1 MKDVKEAS
9 HGPLAGIKVV
19 DVSSA
24 VAGPWVSS
32 WLAELGAEVVFVEK
46 VGIPDVMRM
55 TGAITGDQSG
65 CWVHMHRNK
74 RGMDLDIRSEAGR
87 EILLQ
92 LVVEADVF
100 IQNFRPGV
108 AERLQI
114 DYSALS
120 AVNPELVYLSVS
132 GFGPDG
138 PYAERPV
145 YDPIIQA
152 ISGMAEAQ
160 NGTYVKAVV
169 ADKTTAMAGANAVL
183 AALVARSN
191 GGGGQHIELALLDAM
206 LHWMWLEVF
215 WNESLPEGT
224 PAPTYSE
231 WYEPWDTT
239 DGQIAANWVNF
250 DQYKGACEALGR
262 PELAEDPRFA
272 TRDARLRNA
281 DAQRS
286 EFAATLET
294 MSTSDALSALEAAD
308 VPCASVISRQEV
320 FDDPQV
326 LHNDIIISEMHLT
339 AGPIR
344 TVKPPAKFSRTPTA
358 LTRHAPAKGE
368 HTDEILTQ
376 LGFNQSQIDELHA
389 QNIVG

>member
-1 MKDVKEAS
+1 MEERNDNNN
-9 HGPLAGIKVV
+9 GPLAGIKVV

-32 WLAELGAEVVFVEK
+32 WLAEFGADVVFIEK
-46 VGIPDVMRM
+46 VGTPDVMRM
-55 TGAITGDQSG
+55 TGATSGDQSG

-74 RGMDLDIRSEAGR
+74 RGMDLDVRSDVGR
-87 EILLQ
+87 DILMQ
-92 LVVEADVF
+92 LVSEADVF

-108 AERLQI
+108 AERLKI
-114 DYSALS
+114 AYPDLSSA
-120 AVNPELVYLSVS
+120 NPDLIYLSVS
-132 GFGPDG
+132 GFGADG
-138 PYAERPV
+138 PYVDRPV

-169 ADKTTAMAGANAVL
+169 ADKQTAMAGANAVL

-191 GGGGQHIELALLDAM
+191 GAGGQHIEIALLDAM

-215 WNESLPEGT
+215 WNESLPEGE

-231 WYEPWDTT
+231 WYEPWDTA

-250 DQYKGACEALGR
+250 EQYKGACEALGR

-272 TRDARLRNA
+272 SRDARLQNA
-281 DAQRS
+281 AAQRS
-286 EFAATLET
+286 EFAAILQNF
-294 MSTSDALSALEAAD
+294 STADALSALEDAD
-308 VPCASVISRQEV
+308 VPCARVLSRQEI

-326 LHNDIIISEMHLT
+326 LHNDIIVSELHPV

-344 TVKPPAKFSRTPTA
+344 TVKSPVRFRGTPAG
-358 LTRHAPAKGE
+358 LHRHAPSKGE
-368 HTDEILTQ
+368 HTDEILGE
-376 LGFNQSQIDELHA
+376 LGFSQNQIQDLHT
-389 QNIVG
+389 QNIVA

>member
-1 MKDVKEAS
+1 MEEQNDNNS
-9 HGPLAGIKVV
+9 GPLAGIKVV

-32 WLAELGAEVVFVEK
+32 WLAEFGADVVFIEK
-46 VGIPDVMRM
+46 VGTPDVMRM
-55 TGAITGDQSG
+55 TGATSGDQSG

-74 RGMDLDIRSEAGR
+74 RGMDLDVRSDVGR
-87 EILLQ
+87 DILMQ
-92 LVVEADVF
+92 LVSEADVF

-108 AERLQI
+108 AERLKI
-114 DYSALS
+114 AYPDLSSA
-120 AVNPELVYLSVS
+120 NPDLIYLSVS
-132 GFGPDG
+132 GFGAEG
-138 PYAERPV
+138 PYVDRPV

-169 ADKTTAMAGANAVL
+169 ADKQTAMAGANAIL

-191 GGGGQHIELALLDAM
+191 GAGGQHIEIALLDAM

-215 WNESLPEGT
+215 WNESLPEGE

-231 WYEPWDTT
+231 WYEPWDTA

-250 DQYKGACEALGR
+250 EQYKGACEALGR

-272 TRDARLRNA
+272 TRDARLQNA
-281 DAQRS
+281 AAQRS
-286 EFAATLET
+286 EFASVLKNF
-294 MSTSDALSALEAAD
+294 STADALSALEDAD
-308 VPCASVISRQEV
+308 VPCARVLSRQEI

-326 LHNDIIISEMHLT
+326 LHNDIIVSEVHPV

-344 TVKPPAKFSRTPTA
+344 TVKSPVRFRGTPTG
-358 LTRHAPAKGE
+358 LHRHAPSKGE
-368 HTDEILTQ
+368 HTDEILSE
-376 LGFNQSQIDELHA
+376 LGFSQNQIQDLHT
-389 QNIVG
+389 QNFVA

>member
-1 MKDVKEAS
+1 MKEQNDNNS
-9 HGPLAGIKVV
+9 GPLAGIKVV

-32 WLAELGAEVVFVEK
+32 WLAEFGADVVFIEK
-46 VGIPDVMRM
+46 VGTPDVMRM
-55 TGAITGDQSG
+55 TGATSGDQSG

-74 RGMDLDIRSEAGR
+74 RGMDLDVRSDVGR
-87 EILLQ
+87 DILMQ
-92 LVVEADVF
+92 LVSEADVF

-108 AERLQI
+108 AERLKI
-114 DYSALS
+114 AYPDLS
-120 AVNPELVYLSVS
+120 GANPDLIYLSVS
-132 GFGPDG
+132 GFGAEG
-138 PYAERPV
+138 PYVDRPV

-169 ADKTTAMAGANAVL
+169 ADKQTAMAGANAIL

-191 GGGGQHIELALLDAM
+191 GAGGQHIEIALLDAM

-215 WNESLPEGT
+215 WNESLPEGE

-231 WYEPWDTT
+231 WYEPWDTA

-250 DQYKGACEALGR
+250 EQYKGACEALGR

-272 TRDARLRNA
+272 TRDARLQNA
-281 DAQRS
+281 AAQRS
-286 EFAATLET
+286 EFASVLENF
-294 MSTSDALSALEAAD
+294 STADALSALEDAD
-308 VPCASVISRQEV
+308 VPCARVLSRQEI

-326 LHNDIIISEMHLT
+326 LHNDIIVSEVHPV

-344 TVKPPAKFSRTPTA
+344 TVKSPVRFRGTPTG
-358 LTRHAPAKGE
+358 LHRHAPSKGE
-368 HTDEILTQ
+368 HTDEILNE
-376 LGFNQSQIDELHA
+376 LGFSQNQIQDLHT
-389 QNIVG
+389 QNIVA

>member
-1 MKDVKEAS
+1 VEDQTDS
-9 HGPLAGIKVV
+9 HSGPLVGIKVV

-32 WLAELGAEVVFVEK
+32 WLAEFGADVIFIEK
-46 VGIPDVMRM
+46 VGTPDVMRM
-55 TGAITGDQSG
+55 TGAISGDQSG

-74 RGMDLDIRSEAGR
+74 RGMDLDVRTEAGR
-87 EILLQ
+87 DILIQ
-92 LVVEADVF
+92 LVSEADVF

-108 AERLQI
+108 AERLKI
-114 DYSALS
+114 DYPTLS
-120 AVNPELVYLSVS
+120 QVNPGLVYLSVS
-132 GFGPDG
+132 GFGADG
-138 PYAERPV
+138 PYVNRPV

-183 AALVARSN
+183 AALVARLN
-191 GGGGQHIELALLDAM
+191 GGSGQHIEIALLDAM

-215 WNESLPEGT
+215 WNESLPEGE

-231 WYEPWDTT
+231 WYEPWDTA

-250 DQYKGACEALGR
+250 EQYKGACEALGR
-262 PELAEDPRFA
+262 PELATDPRFA
-272 TRDARLRNA
+272 TRDARLKNA
-281 DAQRS
+281 AAQRS
-286 EFAATLET
+286 EFAAILKEF
-294 MSTSDALSALEAAD
+294 STVDALSALEAAD
-308 VPCASVISRQEV
+308 VPCARVLSRQEV

-326 LHNDIIISEMHLT
+326 LHNDIIVSETHPV

-344 TVKPPAKFSRTPTA
+344 TVKSPVKFSGTPTG
-358 LTRHAPAKGE
+358 LHRHSPSKGE
-368 HTDEILTQ
+368 HTDEILRDLGLTQ
-376 LGFNQSQIDELHA
+376 NEIEDLRTH
-389 QNIVG
+389 NIVA

>member
-1 MKDVKEAS
+1 MKDPQAAS
-9 HGPLAGIKVV
+9 NGPLAGIKVV

-46 VGIPDVMRM
+46 VGVPDVMRM
-55 TGAITGDQSG
+55 TGAINGDQSG

-74 RGMDLDIRSEAGR
+74 RGMDLDIRSDAGR
-87 EILLQ
+87 DILLQ
-92 LVVEADVF
+92 LVSEADVF

-108 AERLQI
+108 AERLKI
-114 DYSALS
+114 DYPALS
-120 AVNPELVYLSVS
+120 AVNPDLVYLSVS
-132 GFGPDG
+132 GFGPSG
-138 PYAERPV
+138 PYADRPV

-191 GGGGQHIELALLDAM
+191 GAGGQHIELALLDAM

-215 WNESLPEGT
+215 WNESLPEGRST
-224 PAPTYSE
+224 PTYSE
-231 WYEPWDTT
+231 WYEPWDTA

-250 DQYKGACEALGR
+250 DQYQGACEALGR

-272 TRDARLRNA
+272 TRDARLQNA

-286 EFAATLET
+286 EFAATLKT
-294 MSTSDALSALEAAD
+294 MSTSDALSALETAD
-308 VPCASVISRQEV
+308 VPCARVISRQEV

-326 LHNDIIISEMHLT
+326 LHNDIIVTETHPT
-339 AGPIR
+339 AGPIK
-344 TVKPPAKFSRTPTA
+344 TVKPPARFSGTPTA
-358 LTRHAPAKGE
+358 LTRHSPGKGE
-368 HTDEILTQ
+368 HTDEILAQ
-376 LGFNQSQIDELHA
+376 LGFSQGAIKELHD
-389 QNIVG
+389 QNIVA

>member
-308 VPCASVISRQEV
+308 VPCARVISRQEV

-326 LHNDIIISEMHLT
+326 LHNDIIISEMHPT

>member
-1 MKDVKEAS
+1 VEERNDNNN
-9 HGPLAGIKVV
+9 GPLAGIKVV

-32 WLAELGAEVVFVEK
+32 WLAEFGADVVFIEK
-46 VGIPDVMRM
+46 VGTPDVMRM
-55 TGAITGDQSG
+55 TGATSGDQSG

-74 RGMDLDIRSEAGR
+74 RGMDLDVRSDVGR
-87 EILLQ
+87 DILMQ
-92 LVVEADVF
+92 LVSEADVF

-108 AERLQI
+108 AERLKI
-114 DYSALS
+114 AYPDLSSA
-120 AVNPELVYLSVS
+120 NPDLIYLSVS
-132 GFGPDG
+132 GFGADG
-138 PYAERPV
+138 PYVDRPV

-169 ADKTTAMAGANAVL
+169 ADKQTAMAGANAVL

-191 GGGGQHIELALLDAM
+191 GAGGQHIEIALLDAM

-215 WNESLPEGT
+215 WNESLPEGE

-231 WYEPWDTT
+231 WYEPWDTA

-250 DQYKGACEALGR
+250 EQYKGACEALGR

-272 TRDARLRNA
+272 SRDARLQNA
-281 DAQRS
+281 AAQRS
-286 EFAATLET
+286 EFAAILQNF
-294 MSTSDALSALEAAD
+294 STADALSALEDAD
-308 VPCASVISRQEV
+308 VPCARVLSRQEI

-326 LHNDIIISEMHLT
+326 LHNDIIVSELHPV

-344 TVKPPAKFSRTPTA
+344 TVKSPVRFRGTPAG
-358 LTRHAPAKGE
+358 LHRHAPSKGE
-368 HTDEILTQ
+368 HTDEILGE
-376 LGFNQSQIDELHA
+376 LGFSQNQIQDLHT

>member
-1 MKDVKEAS
+1 MKDAQEANN
-9 HGPLAGIKVV
+9 GPLAGIKVV

-46 VGIPDVMRM
+46 VGVPDVMRM
-55 TGAITGDQSG
+55 TGATSGDQSG

-74 RGMDLDIRSEAGR
+74 RGMDLDIRSDTGR
-87 EILLQ
+87 DILLQ
-92 LVVEADVF
+92 LVSEADVF

-108 AERLQI
+108 ADRLQI
-114 DYSALS
+114 DYLALS
-120 AVNPELVYLSVS
+120 AVNPDLVYLSVS
-132 GFGPDG
+132 GFGPSG
-138 PYAERPV
+138 PYADRPV

-191 GGGGQHIELALLDAM
+191 GAGGQHIELALLDAM

-215 WNESLPEGT
+215 WNESLPEGQ

-231 WYEPWDTT
+231 WYEPWDTA

-272 TRDARLRNA
+272 TRDARLQNA

-286 EFAATLET
+286 EFAVTLKT

-308 VPCASVISRQEV
+308 VPCARVISRQEV
-320 FDDPQV
+320 FNDPQV
-326 LHNDIIISEMHLT
+326 LHNDIIITETHPT
-339 AGPIR
+339 AGPIK
-344 TVKPPAKFSRTPTA
+344 TVKPPAKFSGTPTA
-358 LTRHAPAKGE
+358 LTRHSPGKGE
-368 HTDEILTQ
+368 HTDEILAQ
-376 LGFNQSQIDELHA
+376 LGFSQSEIEELHK
-389 QNIVG
+389 QNIVA

>member
-1 MKDVKEAS
+1 MKEQNDNNS
-9 HGPLAGIKVV
+9 GPLAGIKVV

-32 WLAELGAEVVFVEK
+32 WLAEFGADVVFIEK
-46 VGIPDVMRM
+46 VGTPDVMRM
-55 TGAITGDQSG
+55 TGATSGDQSG

-74 RGMDLDIRSEAGR
+74 RGMDLDVRSDAGR
-87 EILLQ
+87 DILMQ
-92 LVVEADVF
+92 LVSEADVF

-108 AERLQI
+108 AERLKI
-114 DYSALS
+114 AYPDLS
-120 AVNPELVYLSVS
+120 GANPDLIYLSVS
-132 GFGPDG
+132 GFGSDG
-138 PYAERPV
+138 PYVDRPV

-169 ADKTTAMAGANAVL
+169 ADKQTAMAGANAIL

-191 GGGGQHIELALLDAM
+191 GAGGQHIEIALLDAM

-215 WNESLPEGT
+215 WNESLPEGE

-231 WYEPWDTT
+231 WYEPWDTA

-250 DQYKGACEALGR
+250 EQYKGACEALGR

-272 TRDARLRNA
+272 TRDARLQNA
-281 DAQRS
+281 AAQRS
-286 EFAATLET
+286 EFASVLENF
-294 MSTSDALSALEAAD
+294 STADALLALEDAD
-308 VPCASVISRQEV
+308 VPCARVLSRQEI

-326 LHNDIIISEMHLT
+326 LHNDIIVSEVHPV

-344 TVKPPAKFSRTPTA
+344 TVKSPVRFRGTPTG
-358 LTRHAPAKGE
+358 LHRHAPSKGE
-368 HTDEILTQ
+368 HTNEILSE
-376 LGFNQSQIDELHA
+376 LGFSQNQIQDLHT
-389 QNIVG
+389 QNIVA

>member
-1 MKDVKEAS
+1 MKDTKAAS
-9 HGPLAGIKVV
+9 HGPLAGITVV

-32 WLAELGAEVVFVEK
+32 WLAELGAEVVFIEK
-46 VGIPDVMRM
+46 VGVPDVMRM
-55 TGAITGDQSG
+55 TGAVSGDQSG

-87 EILLQ
+87 DILLR
-92 LVVEADVF
+92 LVSEADVF

-114 DYSALS
+114 SYEALS
-120 AVNPELVYLSVS
+120 AVNPDLVYLSVS
-132 GFGPDG
+132 GFGQNG
-138 PYAERPV
+138 PYAGRPV

-169 ADKTTAMAGANAVL
+169 ADKTTAMAGTNAVL

-191 GGGGQHIELALLDAM
+191 GAGGQHIELALLDAM

-215 WNESLPEGT
+215 WNESLPEGD

-231 WYEPWDTT
+231 WYEPWDTS

-272 TRDARLRNA
+272 TRDARLQNA

-294 MSTSDALSALEAAD
+294 MSTNDALAALEAAD
-308 VPCASVISRQEV
+308 VPCARVISRQEV

-326 LHNDIIISEMHLT
+326 LHNDIIITETHPT

-344 TVKPPAKFSRTPTA
+344 TVKPPAKFSGTPTA
-358 LTRHAPAKGE
+358 LTRHSPSKGE

-376 LGFNQSQIDELHA
+376 LGLNQSEIDDLRT
-389 QNIVG
+389 QNIVA

>member
-1 MKDVKEAS
+1 MKEQNDNNS
-9 HGPLAGIKVV
+9 GPLAGIKVV

-32 WLAELGAEVVFVEK
+32 WLAEFGADVVFIEK
-46 VGIPDVMRM
+46 VGTPDVMRM
-55 TGAITGDQSG
+55 TGATSGDQSG

-74 RGMDLDIRSEAGR
+74 RGMDLDVRSDVGR
-87 EILLQ
+87 DILMQ
-92 LVVEADVF
+92 LVSEADVF

-108 AERLQI
+108 AERLKI
-114 DYSALS
+114 AYPDLS
-120 AVNPELVYLSVS
+120 GANPDLIYLSVS
-132 GFGPDG
+132 GFGAEG
-138 PYAERPV
+138 PYVDRPV

-169 ADKTTAMAGANAVL
+169 ADKQTAMAGANAIL

-191 GGGGQHIELALLDAM
+191 GAGGQHIEIALLDAM

-215 WNESLPEGT
+215 WNESLPEGE

-231 WYEPWDTT
+231 WYEPWDTA

-250 DQYKGACEALGR
+250 EQYKGACEALGR

-272 TRDARLRNA
+272 TRDARLQNA
-281 DAQRS
+281 AAQRS
-286 EFAATLET
+286 EFASVLENF
-294 MSTSDALSALEAAD
+294 STADALSALEDAD
-308 VPCASVISRQEV
+308 VPCARVLSRQEI

-326 LHNDIIISEMHLT
+326 LHNDIIVSEVHPA

-344 TVKPPAKFSRTPTA
+344 TVKSPVRFRGTPTG
-358 LTRHAPAKGE
+358 LHRYAPSKGE
-368 HTDEILTQ
+368 HTDEILSE
-376 LGFNQSQIDELHA
+376 LGFSQNQIQDLHTR
-389 QNIVG
+389 NIVA